1 MCESG
6 RRKTDRQLPWL
17 KLGLDGTELPLSAS
31 GRAHKWRVGGWVG
44 GLCVKIKEVGMDGK
58 GTLKMFTRKKR
69 ELIKTPSISKKSRAG
84 SPGPQSSAQSLS
96 ILQEQ
101 PRKDAG
107 DVTLSSS
114 PSSSSTSSTLTPTSA
129 GLQDP
134 SQSCPSTPST
144 HQSKLAAMHGVG
156 CPSPVA
162 TLKRPTALSR
172 HASAAGFPL
181 QSWVFTKGQGKGA
194 LTPTAPSEGPESTA
208 IEVEDIPALLRD
220 VARFAEAVEKLKDVV
235 LAEGKK
241 ESQRPAAHECLGEV
255 LRVLR
260 QVINTYPLL
269 NTVEILTAAGKLI
282 SKVKGFHYEACNEAD
297 KMDFEKAIE
306 TIAVAFS
313 SNVSELLM
321 GEVDSSTLLSL
332 LPTEKSRSM
341 ENLYAATGQ
350 GADGAFRSDLQDMG
364 RVEEVDVILQRS
376 EGGVDSALLYSKT
389 ISKYMKDLI
398 SYVEKRT
405 SLETEFSKGLQRL
418 YQSCKHSITHPH
430 MPLFS
435 IYSLALEQDQE
446 QSVGLQQANATLH
459 NQTFIQPLLQRK
471 QEHEKRRK
479 EIKEHWIRA
488 KRKLIECEVNL
499 RKAKQAFMARCEEYE
514 KAKTAAC
521 RAEEEGGG
529 STAKS
534 LEKKKRLEEEARY
547 KADEAEATYRTC
559 IADATTQ
566 QLELEHTKVTVL
578 RQLQDIIKQSDQ
590 TLRSATISYYQL
602 MHMQTVALP
611 VHYQTL
617 CESSKLYDPG
627 QQYAAH
633 VRDLQLPEQPS
644 VHYTFESYS
653 PSSSSSQHGHR
664 PRNDSFNMEQTSH
677 TDSPAISVETAAVD
691 NRDTEAQRKR
701 QGHKSWG
708 STVSDDSV
716 GGEGG
721 LESPTASTCDISKIA
736 RTSSTGT
743 MSSNEDEKEDE
754 KDGNVTSFESQNIN
768 GMDPDVVVST
778 KPFRNIG
785 LSKAAQT
792 HRLRKLRT
800 PAKCRECDS
809 YVYFQGAECE
819 ECFLACHKRCLETL
833 AIQCGHKKLQG
844 RLQLFGRDFSQVAS
858 CASDGI
864 PFIITKCISEIER
877 RALKMKGIYR
887 VNGVKTRV
895 EKLCQAF
902 ENGKELVELSQ
913 CSPHDISNV
922 LKLYLRQLP
931 EPIMPFHL
939 YNSLMGLA
947 KESLQG
953 DADTPEK
960 EEAESSNIN
969 PAVGKGPELVDLGP
983 DTDPEVLVLV
993 DKLKELLKDLP
1004 RANIAT
1010 MRYIIRHLRR
1020 IAELE
1025 EDNKMSPS
1033 NLGIVFGPSLMR
1045 PRPTG
1050 ATISLSSLVD
1060 YPHQARIVEA
1070 LIVFYSSI
1078 FQSKTSQSN
1087 KTCISVS
1094 TSAQQSGVADDKVE
1108 SSANGEEDRG
1118 REEQSKPESEKTEE
1132 GCGSS
1137 LGSLGSSE
1145 QLPDSDSELD
1155 ERTAH
1160 SHRLVKQKSEVD
1172 MDDYQL
1178 SYRYSLDL
1186 SSQSATHTDPEQ
1198 DADQDQDNA
1207 ERGEPPALPPSG
1219 PPDDDTGAEQ
1229 DLSASLAELNVN
1241 QSNNNNY
1248 PYSPKLSLSGLPLA
1262 RLCGKKLPLTRN
1274 RDSEPEYV

>member
-1 MCESG
+1 MLKRGGKNSYNPYSTSQRVKKAES
-6 RRKTDRQLPWL
+6 KAKDRLDILPNKHNIWL
-17 KLGLDGTELPLSAS
+17 K
-31 GRAHKWRVGGWVG
+31 
-44 GLCVKIKEVGMDGK
+44 
-58 GTLKMFTRKKR
+58 
-69 ELIKTPSISKKSRAG
+69 
-84 SPGPQSSAQSLS
+84 QLS
-96 ILQEQ
+96 ILPEQ

-107 DVTLSSS
+107 DIALSSS
-114 PSSSSTSSTLTPTSA
+114 PSSSSSLLTPTSA
-129 GLQDP
+129 GHLDP
-134 SQSCPSTPST
+134 SMSCPGTPST
-144 HQSKLAAMHGVG
+144 QHSKMAALQGVG

-172 HASAAGFPL
+172 HASAAGLPL

-194 LTPTAPSEGPESTA
+194 LTPTPPSESPESTV

-241 ESQRPAAHECLGEV
+241 ESQRPVAHECLGEV

-269 NTVEILTAAGKLI
+269 NTVEILTAAGHLI

-297 KMDFEKAIE
+297 KKDFEKAIE

-332 LPTEKSRSM
+332 LPTEKSRVS
-341 ENLYAATGQ
+341 EFLLLYTVY
-350 GADGAFRSDLQDMG
+350 DDNIYMLYG
-364 RVEEVDVILQRS
+364 RGEEVDVILQRS
-376 EGGVDSALLYSKT
+376 EGGVDSALLYAKT

-398 SYVEKRT
+398 SYVEKRI
-405 SLETEFSKGLQRL
+405 SLESEFSKGLQRL

-446 QSVGLQQANATLH
+446 QSVGLQQASTTLH
-459 NQTFIQPLLQRK
+459 SQTFIQPLMQRK

-488 KRKLIECEVNL
+488 KRKLMECEVNL
-499 RKAKQAFMARCEEYE
+499 RKAKQCYMARCEEYD

-534 LEKKKRLEEEARY
+534 LEKKKRVEEEARN

-578 RQLQDIIKQSDQ
+578 RQLQDVIKQSDQ

-627 QQYAAH
+627 RQYAAH
-633 VRDLQLPEQPS
+633 VRDLQLPEQPN
-644 VHYTFESYS
+644 VHYTFEAYS
-653 PSSSSSQHGHR
+653 PSSSSLGHR
-664 PRNDSFNMEQTSH
+664 PRNDSFNTEPTSH
-677 TDSPAISVETAAVD
+677 TDSPVTTVDTAAAENKDAEV
-691 NRDTEAQRKR
+691 QRKR

-716 GGEGG
+716 GVDGG
-721 LESPTASTCDISKIA
+721 LESPTASTSDISKMA

-743 MSSNEDEKEDE
+743 MSSNEDADE
-754 KDGNVTSFESQNIN
+754 KDGNVPSFESPNIN
-768 GMDPDVVVST
+768 GMDPDVAST
-778 KPFRNIG
+778 RQFRNIG

-844 RLQLFGRDFSQVAS
+844 RLQLFGREFSQVAS

-953 DADTPEK
+953 DGDALAG
-960 EEAESSNIN
+960 EAE
-969 PAVGKGPELVDLGP
+969 GPELVDLGP
-983 DTDPEVLVLV
+983 DTDPEILVLV
-993 DKLKELLKDLP
+993 DKLKERLKELP
-1004 RANIAT
+1004 KANLAT
-1010 MRYIIRHLRR
+1010 LRYIVRHLRK

-1078 FQSKTSQSN
+1078 FQSKTSQTH
-1087 KTCISVS
+1087 KTSRTAS
-1094 TSAQQSGVADDKVE
+1094 TST
-1108 SSANGEEDRG
+1108 
-1118 REEQSKPESEKTEE
+1118 EQVT
-1132 GCGSS
+1132 
-1137 LGSLGSSE
+1137 
-1145 QLPDSDSELD
+1145 
-1155 ERTAH
+1155 
-1160 SHRLVKQKSEVD
+1160 
-1172 MDDYQL
+1172 
-1178 SYRYSLDL
+1178 
-1186 SSQSATHTDPEQ
+1186 
-1198 DADQDQDNA
+1198 
-1207 ERGEPPALPPSG
+1207 
-1219 PPDDDTGAEQ
+1219 
-1229 DLSASLAELNVN
+1229 
-1241 QSNNNNY
+1241 
-1248 PYSPKLSLSGLPLA
+1248 
-1262 RLCGKKLPLTRN
+1262 
-1274 RDSEPEYV
+1274 

>member
-1 MCESG
+1 
-6 RRKTDRQLPWL
+6 
-17 KLGLDGTELPLSAS
+17 
-31 GRAHKWRVGGWVG
+31 
-44 GLCVKIKEVGMDGK
+44 MDGK
-58 GTLKMFTRKKR
+58 GTLKMFGKKQR
-69 ELIKTPSISKKSRAG
+69 VLIKTPSISKKSRAG
-84 SPGPQSSAQSLS
+84 SPGPQSAPSLS

-107 DVTLSSS
+107 DTSLSSSSSS
-114 PSSSSTSSTLTPTSA
+114 PSSFSSSSTLTPTSV
-129 GLQDP
+129 GHQDLSP
-134 SQSCPSTPST
+134 SCPGTPST
-144 HQSKLAAMHGVG
+144 QHSKQQGVG

-162 TLKRPTALSR
+162 TLKRPTTLSR
-172 HASAAGFPL
+172 HSSSAGFPL
-181 QSWVFTKGQGKGA
+181 PSWVHTRGHGKGA
-194 LTPTAPSEGPESTA
+194 LIPSPQPESPESTV

-235 LAEGKK
+235 LTEGK
-241 ESQRPAAHECLGEV
+241 ESQRPVAHECLGEV

-282 SKVKGFHYEACNEAD
+282 SKVKGFHYEASNEAD
-297 KMDFEKAIE
+297 KKDFEKAIE

-341 ENLYAATGQ
+341 ENLYTATGQ
-350 GADGAFRSDLQDMG
+350 GTDGGHFRSDLQDMG
-364 RVEEVDVILQRS
+364 RVEEVDVVLQRS
-376 EGGVDSALLYSKT
+376 EGGVDSALLYAKT
-389 ISKYMKDLI
+389 ISKYMKDLMC
-398 SYVEKRT
+398 YVEKRT

-446 QSVGLQQANATLH
+446 QSVGLQQANTTLH
-459 NQTFIQPLLQRK
+459 NQTFIQPLMQRNK
-471 QEHEKRRK
+471 EHEKKRK
-479 EIKEHWIRA
+479 EVKEQWTRA
-488 KRKLIECEVNL
+488 KRKLMECEANL
-499 RKAKQAFMARCEEYE
+499 RKAKQGYMVRCEEYD
-514 KAKTAAC
+514 KAKSATC
-521 RAEEEGGG
+521 KAEEEGGG

-534 LEKKKRLEEEARY
+534 VEKKKRLEEEARN

-633 VRDLQLPEQPS
+633 VRDLQLPEQPN
-644 VHYTFESYS
+644 VHYAFEAYS
-653 PSSSSSQHGHR
+653 PVSALSHHGHR
-664 PRNDSFNMEQTSH
+664 LRNDSFNTDTTQ
-677 TDSPAISVETAAVD
+677 TDSPAVSVDPAAA
-691 NRDTEAQRKR
+691 DTEVQRKR

-708 STVSDDSV
+708 STVSNDSV

-721 LESPTASTCDISKIA
+721 LDSPTASTGDITKMA

-743 MSSNEDEKEDE
+743 MSSDEDVDE
-754 KDGNVTSFESQNIN
+754 KDGNVSSFESPNIN

-778 KPFRNIG
+778 RPFRNIG

-844 RLQLFGRDFSQVAS
+844 RLQLFGREFSQVAS
-858 CASDGI
+858 CASDSI

-939 YNSLMGLA
+939 YNRLMGLA
-947 KESLQG
+947 KESLQSDG
-953 DADTPEK
+953 DTPEG
-960 EEAESSNIN
+960 EEAESGGTNL
-969 PAVGKGPELVDLGP
+969 AVSRGPELVDQGP
-983 DTDPEVLVLV
+983 ATEQEVLVLV
-993 DKLKELLKDLP
+993 DSLRDLIKELPK
-1004 RANIAT
+1004 ANLAT
-1010 MRYIIRHLRR
+1010 LRYIVRHLRR

-1070 LIVFYSSI
+1070 FIVFYSSI

-1087 KTCISVS
+1087 KTSRSASS
-1094 TSAQQSGVADDKVE
+1094 TTQKESAVCEKTGGSAD
-1108 SSANGEEDRG
+1108 AGEEDG
-1118 REEQSKPESEKTEE
+1118 KEENKLEE

-1145 QLPDSDSELD
+1145 QLRDSDSD
-1155 ERTAH
+1155 DSVQRTR
-1160 SHRLVKQKSEVD
+1160 SLIKQESEVS
-1172 MDDYQL
+1172 MDEDQL
-1178 SYRYSLDL
+1178 SYRDSLDL
-1186 SSQSATHTDPEQ
+1186 STQSAINTDPEQ
-1198 DADQDQDNA
+1198 DVDQDDNP
-1207 ERGEPPALPPSG
+1207 EREPPALPESG
-1219 PPDDDTGAEQ
+1219 PPDETATKQ
-1229 DLSASLAELNVN
+1229 DLTVSLAELNVN
-1241 QSNNNNY
+1241 QSNNNNNQ
-1248 PYSPKLSLSGLPLA
+1248 PLPPMPSLSGLPLE
-1262 RLCGKKLPLTRN
+1262 RLCRKKLPLTRN
-1274 RDSEPEYV
+1274 RDSEPEFV

>member
-1 MCESG
+1 SERC
-6 RRKTDRQLPWL
+6 
-17 KLGLDGTELPLSAS
+17 
-31 GRAHKWRVGGWVG
+31 
-44 GLCVKIKEVGMDGK
+44 
-58 GTLKMFTRKKR
+58 
-69 ELIKTPSISKKSRAG
+69 
-84 SPGPQSSAQSLS
+84 
-96 ILQEQ
+96 
-101 PRKDAG
+101 
-107 DVTLSSS
+107 
-114 PSSSSTSSTLTPTSA
+114 
-129 GLQDP
+129 
-134 SQSCPSTPST
+134 
-144 HQSKLAAMHGVG
+144 
-156 CPSPVA
+156 
-162 TLKRPTALSR
+162 SR
-172 HASAAGFPL
+172 HHPL
-181 QSWVFTKGQGKGA
+181 LFT
-194 LTPTAPSEGPESTA
+194 LV
-208 IEVEDIPALLRD
+208 ILLLL
-220 VARFAEAVEKLKDVV
+220 FN
-235 LAEGKK
+235 
-241 ESQRPAAHECLGEV
+241 RPVAHECLGEV
-255 LRVLR
+255 LRILR

-297 KMDFEKAIE
+297 KKDFEKAIE

-332 LPTEKSRSM
+332 LPTEKSRVSLSPVFHICQLKS
-341 ENLYAATGQ
+341 NITYPLFLVSN
-350 GADGAFRSDLQDMG
+350 DSSLCF
-364 RVEEVDVILQRS
+364 EEVDVILQHS

-398 SYVEKRT
+398 SYVERRT
-405 SLETEFSKGLQRL
+405 TLEMEFSKGLQKI

-446 QSVGLQQANATLH
+446 QSVGLQQASNTLH
-459 NQTFIQPLLQRK
+459 NQTFIQPLMQRK

-479 EIKEHWIRA
+479 EIKELWIRA
-488 KRKLIECEVNL
+488 KRKLMECEANL
-499 RKAKQAFMARCEEYE
+499 RKAKQAYVARCEEYD

-534 LEKKKRLEEEARY
+534 VEKKKRLEEEARN
-547 KADEAEATYRTC
+547 KADEAEATYKTC
-559 IADATTQ
+559 VADAATQ
-566 QLELEHTKVTVL
+566 QQELEHTKVTVL
-578 RQLQDIIKQSDQ
+578 RQLQDVIKQSDQ
-590 TLRSATISYYQL
+590 TIRSATISYYQL

-633 VRDLQLPEQPS
+633 VRDLQLPGQPT
-644 VHYTFESYS
+644 VQYTFE
-653 PSSSSSQHGHR
+653 
-664 PRNDSFNMEQTSH
+664 
-677 TDSPAISVETAAVD
+677 
-691 NRDTEAQRKR
+691 
-701 QGHKSWG
+701 GHKSWG
-708 STVSDDSV
+708 STVSDDSIV
-716 GGEGG
+716 GDGG
-721 LESPTASTCDISKIA
+721 LDSPTASDISKIV

-743 MSSNEDEKEDE
+743 MSSNEDADE
-754 KDGNVTSFESQNIN
+754 KDGNVTSFEPSNIN

-778 KPFRNIG
+778 GPFRNIG
-785 LSKAAQT
+785 LSKAAMT

-800 PAKCRECDS
+800 PSKCRECDS

-844 RLQLFGRDFSQVAS
+844 RLQLFGRDFAQVAS
-858 CASDGI
+858 AASDCI

-931 EPIMPFHL
+931 EPIMPFRL
-939 YNSLMGLA
+939 YNKLMGLA
-947 KESLQG
+947 KDSLHNEG
-953 DADTPEK
+953 DTPEG
-960 EEAESSNIN
+960 EDTESS
-969 PAVGKGPELVDLGP
+969 K
-983 DTDPEVLVLV
+983 VLVLV
-993 DKLKELLKDLP
+993 DSLKELLKELP
-1004 RANIAT
+1004 KPNIAT
-1010 MRYIIRHLRR
+1010 LRYIIRHLRR

-1078 FQSKTSQSN
+1078 FQSKTSQTN
-1087 KTCISVS
+1087 KTSR
-1094 TSAQQSGVADDKVE
+1094 SASAPIQQVGLKQMVYI
-1108 SSANGEEDRG
+1108 R
-1118 REEQSKPESEKTEE
+1118 
-1132 GCGSS
+1132 SS

-1155 ERTAH
+1155 ERTSQSH
-1160 SHRLVKQKSEVD
+1160 SLRN
-1172 MDDYQL
+1172 
-1178 SYRYSLDL
+1178 LDL
-1186 SSQSATHTDPEQ
+1186 SSQSAAHIEAEQ
-1198 DADQDQDNA
+1198 DVDQDQDQNP
-1207 ERGEPPALPPSG
+1207 EGEEPPALPDSG
-1219 PPDDDTGAEQ
+1219 PPDDDTREEQ
-1229 DLSASLAELNVN
+1229 GLSASLAELNVN

-1248 PYSPKLSLSGLPLA
+1248 HPGSPTLNLSGLPLA
-1262 RLCGKKLPLTRN
+1262 RLCGKKLPLTRK
-1274 RDSEPEYV
+1274 RDSEPEFV

>member
-1 MCESG
+1 TMLSY
-6 RRKTDRQLPWL
+6 D
-17 KLGLDGTELPLSAS
+17 DVPL
-31 GRAHKWRVGGWVG
+31 
-44 GLCVKIKEVGMDGK
+44 L
-58 GTLKMFTRKKR
+58 
-69 ELIKTPSISKKSRAG
+69 
-84 SPGPQSSAQSLS
+84 
-96 ILQEQ
+96 
-101 PRKDAG
+101 
-107 DVTLSSS
+107 
-114 PSSSSTSSTLTPTSA
+114 
-129 GLQDP
+129 
-134 SQSCPSTPST
+134 
-144 HQSKLAAMHGVG
+144 
-156 CPSPVA
+156 
-162 TLKRPTALSR
+162 
-172 HASAAGFPL
+172 
-181 QSWVFTKGQGKGA
+181 TKG
-194 LTPTAPSEGPESTA
+194 PFST
-208 IEVEDIPALLRD
+208 
-220 VARFAEAVEKLKDVV
+220 
-235 LAEGKK
+235 
-241 ESQRPAAHECLGEV
+241 ESQRPVAHECLGEV

-269 NTVEILTAAGKLI
+269 NTVEILTAAGHLI

-297 KMDFEKAIE
+297 KKDFEKAIE

-332 LPTEKSRSM
+332 LPTEKSRVS
-341 ENLYAATGQ
+341 EFLLLYTVYDDNIYMLYG
-350 GADGAFRSDLQDMG
+350 
-364 RVEEVDVILQRS
+364 EEVDVILQRS
-376 EGGVDSALLYSKT
+376 EGGVDSALLYAKT

-398 SYVEKRT
+398 SYVEKRI
-405 SLETEFSKGLQRL
+405 SLESEFSKGLQRL

-446 QSVGLQQANATLH
+446 QSVGLQQASTTLH
-459 NQTFIQPLLQRK
+459 SQTFIQPLMQRK

-488 KRKLIECEVNL
+488 KRKLMECEVNL
-499 RKAKQAFMARCEEYE
+499 RKAKQCYMARCEEYD

-534 LEKKKRLEEEARY
+534 LEKKKRVEEEARN

-578 RQLQDIIKQSDQ
+578 RQLQDVIKQSDQ

-627 QQYAAH
+627 RQYAAH
-633 VRDLQLPEQPS
+633 VRDLQLPEQPN
-644 VHYTFESYS
+644 VHYTFEAYS
-653 PSSSSSQHGHR
+653 PSSSSS
-664 PRNDSFNMEQTSH
+664 
-677 TDSPAISVETAAVD
+677 
-691 NRDTEAQRKR
+691 
-701 QGHKSWG
+701 GHKSWG

-716 GGEGG
+716 GVDGG
-721 LESPTASTCDISKIA
+721 DISKMA

-743 MSSNEDEKEDE
+743 MSSNEDADE
-754 KDGNVTSFESQNIN
+754 KDGNVPSFESPNIN
-768 GMDPDVVVST
+768 GMDPDVAST
-778 KPFRNIG
+778 RQFRNIG

-844 RLQLFGRDFSQVAS
+844 RLQLFGREFSQVAS

-953 DADTPEK
+953 DGDALAG
-960 EEAESSNIN
+960 EAESNKI
-969 PAVGKGPELVDLGP
+969 
-983 DTDPEVLVLV
+983 LVLV
-993 DKLKELLKDLP
+993 DKLKERLKELP
-1004 RANIAT
+1004 KANLAT
-1010 MRYIIRHLRR
+1010 LRYIVRHLRK

-1078 FQSKTSQSN
+1078 FQHEAN
-1087 KTCISVS
+1087 NGS
-1094 TSAQQSGVADDKVE
+1094 TKMSAHPFPYPELQATVVIQLN
-1108 SSANGEEDRG
+1108 SAF
-1118 REEQSKPESEKTEE
+1118 
-1132 GCGSS
+1132 
-1137 LGSLGSSE
+1137 
-1145 QLPDSDSELD
+1145 
-1155 ERTAH
+1155 
-1160 SHRLVKQKSEVD
+1160 
-1172 MDDYQL
+1172 
-1178 SYRYSLDL
+1178 
-1186 SSQSATHTDPEQ
+1186 
-1198 DADQDQDNA
+1198 
-1207 ERGEPPALPPSG
+1207 PS
-1219 PPDDDTGAEQ
+1219 
-1229 DLSASLAELNVN
+1229 
-1241 QSNNNNY
+1241 
-1248 PYSPKLSLSGLPLA
+1248 
-1262 RLCGKKLPLTRN
+1262 
-1274 RDSEPEYV
+1274 

>member
-1 MCESG
+1 MKRSG
-6 RRKTDRQLPWL
+6 KGSYNPYSTSQRVKKGELKAGDRLDILPNKHNVWL
-17 KLGLDGTELPLSAS
+17 K
-31 GRAHKWRVGGWVG
+31 
-44 GLCVKIKEVGMDGK
+44 
-58 GTLKMFTRKKR
+58 
-69 ELIKTPSISKKSRAG
+69 
-84 SPGPQSSAQSLS
+84 QLS
-96 ILQEQ
+96 ILQEL

-107 DVTLSSS
+107 DITLSTS
-114 PSSSSTSSTLTPTSA
+114 PLSTSCSSTLTPVSA
-129 GLQDP
+129 GLQEP
-134 SQSCPSTPST
+134 SMSCPGTPSSQ
-144 HQSKLAAMHGVG
+144 HSKLAAMQGMG
-156 CPSPVA
+156 CPSPGS

-194 LTPTAPSEGPESTA
+194 STPSPPSEGPESTA
-208 IEVEDIPALLRD
+208 IEVADIPALLRD

-235 LAEGKK
+235 LAECK
-241 ESQRPAAHECLGEV
+241 ESQRPVAHECLGEV

-297 KMDFEKAIE
+297 KKEFEKAIE

-332 LPTEKSRSM
+332 LPTEKSRVGES
-341 ENLYAATGQ
+341 L
-350 GADGAFRSDLQDMG
+350 SHS

-376 EGGVDSALLYSKT
+376 EGGVDSALLYAKT

-398 SYVEKRT
+398 NYVEKRI

-446 QSVGLQQANATLH
+446 QSVGLQQANTTLH
-459 NQTFIQPLLQRK
+459 NQTFIQPLIQRK

-488 KRKLIECEVNL
+488 KRKLMECEVNL
-499 RKAKQAFMARCEEYE
+499 RKAKQAYMARCEEYD

-534 LEKKKRLEEEARY
+534 LEKKKRLEEEARN

-559 IADATTQ
+559 IADATAQ
-566 QLELEHTKVTVL
+566 HLDLEHSKVTVL
-578 RQLQDIIKQSDQ
+578 RQLQDVIKQSDQ

-633 VRDLQLPEQPS
+633 VRDLLLPEQPN
-644 VHYTFESYS
+644 VHYTFEAYS
-653 PSSSSSQHGHR
+653 PSSSLSQ
-664 PRNDSFNMEQTSH
+664 DCTSFRHYSH
-677 TDSPAISVETAAVD
+677 TDFLLLLPVPSPG
-691 NRDTEAQRKR
+691 

-716 GGEGG
+716 AGDGG
-721 LESPTASTCDISKIA
+721 LESPTASTSDINKIA

-743 MSSNEDEKEDE
+743 MSSNEDGDE
-754 KDGNVTSFESQNIN
+754 KDGNVTSFDSPNIN

-778 KPFRNIG
+778 RPFRNIG
-785 LSKAAQT
+785 LSKAAHT
-792 HRLRKLRT
+792 HRLRKLRA

-844 RLQLFGRDFSQVAS
+844 RLQLFGREFSQVAS

-877 RALKMKGIYR
+877 RAFKLKGIYR

-931 EPIMPFHL
+931 EPIMLFRL

-947 KESLQG
+947 KESLQSEG
-953 DADTPEK
+953 
-960 EEAESSNIN
+960 EEPESSRFN
-969 PAVGKGPELVDLGP
+969 PAGGRGPELVDLGP
-983 DTDPEVLVLV
+983 DTDPDVLLLV
-993 DKLKELLKDLP
+993 DKLKGLLKELP
-1004 RANIAT
+1004 KANIAT
-1010 MRYIIRHLRR
+1010 LRYIIRHLRR

-1025 EDNKMSPS
+1025 EENRMSPS

-1078 FQSKTSQSN
+1078 FQSKTSQSH
-1087 KTCISVS
+1087 KTCRS
-1094 TSAQQSGVADDKVE
+1094 TSSTQ
-1108 SSANGEEDRG
+1108 
-1118 REEQSKPESEKTEE
+1118 
-1132 GCGSS
+1132 
-1137 LGSLGSSE
+1137 
-1145 QLPDSDSELD
+1145 
-1155 ERTAH
+1155 
-1160 SHRLVKQKSEVD
+1160 EVGLSYMS
-1172 MDDYQL
+1172 MDDDQL
-1178 SYRYSLDL
+1178 SYRDSLDL
-1186 SSQSATHTDPEQ
+1186 SSQSPAHTDPEQ
-1198 DADQDQDNA
+1198 EVDPDQDNP
-1207 ERGEPPALPPSG
+1207 EGRVPPALPDSG
-1219 PPDDDTGAEQ
+1219 PPDDNTEAEQ
-1229 DLSASLAELNVN
+1229 NLCASVAELNVN
-1241 QSNNNNY
+1241 QSNNNY
-1248 PYSPKLSLSGLPLA
+1248 PYSSILSLAGLPLPH
-1262 RLCGKKLPLTRN
+1262 LCGKKLPLTRN
-1274 RDSEPEYV
+1274 RDSEPEFV

>member
-1 MCESG
+1 
-6 RRKTDRQLPWL
+6 
-17 KLGLDGTELPLSAS
+17 
-31 GRAHKWRVGGWVG
+31 
-44 GLCVKIKEVGMDGK
+44 
-58 GTLKMFTRKKR
+58 
-69 ELIKTPSISKKSRAG
+69 
-84 SPGPQSSAQSLS
+84 
-96 ILQEQ
+96 
-101 PRKDAG
+101 
-107 DVTLSSS
+107 
-114 PSSSSTSSTLTPTSA
+114 
-129 GLQDP
+129 
-134 SQSCPSTPST
+134 
-144 HQSKLAAMHGVG
+144 
-156 CPSPVA
+156 
-162 TLKRPTALSR
+162 
-172 HASAAGFPL
+172 
-181 QSWVFTKGQGKGA
+181 
-194 LTPTAPSEGPESTA
+194 
-208 IEVEDIPALLRD
+208 
-220 VARFAEAVEKLKDVV
+220 
-235 LAEGKK
+235 K
-241 ESQRPAAHECLGEV
+241 ESQRPVAHECLGESCG
-255 LRVLR
+255 VLR

-269 NTVEILTAAGKLI
+269 NTVEISLLQ
-282 SKVKGFHYEACNEAD
+282 E
-297 KMDFEKAIE
+297 
-306 TIAVAFS
+306 S
-313 SNVSELLM
+313 SYPSVSELLM

-341 ENLYAATGQ
+341 ENLYTVAGQ
-350 GADGAFRSDLQDMG
+350 GGDGGHLRSDLQDMG
-364 RVEEVDVILQRS
+364 RVEEVDLVLQRS
-376 EGGVDSALLYSKT
+376 EGGVDSALLYAKT

-398 SYVEKRT
+398 SYVEKRI

-446 QSVGLQQANATLH
+446 QSVGLQQASTTLH
-459 NQTFIQPLLQRK
+459 NQTFIQPLMQRK

-479 EIKEHWIRA
+479 EIKDHWIRA
-488 KRKLIECEVNL
+488 KRKLMECEGNL
-499 RKAKQAFMARCEEYE
+499 RKAKQVYMVRCEEYE
-514 KAKTAAC
+514 KAKTVAC

-534 LEKKKRLEEEARY
+534 LEKKKRLEEEARN

-559 IADATTQ
+559 IADATAQ

-578 RQLQDIIKQSDQ
+578 RQLQDVIKQSDQ
-590 TLRSATISYYQL
+590 TLRSVRKIPESQTNITLMSTAELLCNFVTCPHVLQATISYYQL

-633 VRDLQLPEQPS
+633 VRDLQLPEQPG
-644 VHYTFESYS
+644 VHYTFEAYS
-653 PSSSSSQHGHR
+653 PSTSSSQQGHR
-664 PRNDSFNMEQTSH
+664 PRNDSFNTEPTSH
-677 TDSPAISVETAAVD
+677 TDNPATSVEPAAAD
-691 NRDTEAQRKR
+691 NRDSEVQRRR

-716 GGEGG
+716 AGDGG
-721 LESPTASTCDISKIA
+721 LESPTASTSDISKMA
-736 RTSSTGT
+736 RTASTGT
-743 MSSNEDEKEDE
+743 MSSNEDADE
-754 KDGNVTSFESQNIN
+754 KDGNVASFETPNIN

-778 KPFRNIG
+778 RPFRNIG

-844 RLQLFGRDFSQVAS
+844 RLQLFGREFTQVAS

-864 PFIITKCISEIER
+864 PFIITKCIAEIER

-931 EPIMPFHL
+931 EPIMLFRL

-947 KESLQG
+947 KESLQSEG
-953 DADTPEK
+953 DASEGG
-960 EEAESSNIN
+960 EAESNSVN
-969 PAVGKGPELVDLGP
+969 PAVGRGPELVDLGP
-983 DTDPEVLVLV
+983 ETDPEVLVLV
-993 DKLKELLKDLP
+993 EKLKELLKELP
-1004 RANIAT
+1004 KANIAT
-1010 MRYIIRHLRR
+1010 LRYIIRHLRR

-1078 FQSKTSQSN
+1078 FQSKSSQFH
-1087 KTCISVS
+1087 KTARTAS
-1094 TSAQQSGVADDKVE
+1094 TSTQQSTTADEKMG
-1108 SSANGEEDRG
+1108 SSADGEEKGG
-1118 REEQSKPESEKTEE
+1118 REDQSKPDSDKMEE
-1132 GCGSS
+1132 GCGGKFF
-1137 LGSLGSSE
+1137 GSLGSSE

-1155 ERTAH
+1155 ESSQRTVQHH
-1160 SHRLVKQKSEVD
+1160 SLVKQESEVSA
-1172 MDDYQL
+1172 DDDQL
-1178 SYRYSLDL
+1178 SYRDSLDL

-1198 DADQDQDNA
+1198 DADQDQDDP
-1207 ERGEPPALPPSG
+1207 EGGEPPALPDSA
-1219 PPDDDTGAEQ
+1219 PPDEDTVAEQ
-1229 DLSASLAELNVN
+1229 NLSASLAELNVN
-1241 QSNNNNY
+1241 QSNNNNLH
-1248 PYSPKLSLSGLPLA
+1248 SPIVSLSGLPLA

-1274 RDSEPEYV
+1274 RDSEPEFV

>member
-1 MCESG
+1 MCDN
-6 RRKTDRQLPWL
+6 RRKTDRQKPLRRI
-17 KLGLDGTELPLSAS
+17 GLDGTEVPLSLGGTAP
-31 GRAHKWRVGGWVG
+31 KWRVGGWVG
-44 GLCVKIKEVGMDGK
+44 GLYLKLKEVRMDGK

-69 ELIKTPSISKKSRAG
+69 ELIKTPSISKRSRAG
-84 SPGPQSSAQSLS
+84 SPGPHSSVPSLS

-114 PSSSSTSSTLTPTSA
+114 PSSAMLNPVSA
-129 GLQDP
+129 GSHDP
-134 SQSCPSTPST
+134 SMSCPGTPST
-144 HQSKLAAMHGVG
+144 QHSKLATMQGVG

-181 QSWVFTKGQGKGA
+181 QSWVFTRGQGKGA
-194 LTPTAPSEGPESTA
+194 LTPPPPSEGPESTA

-235 LAEGKK
+235 LAEGK
-241 ESQRPAAHECLGEV
+241 ESQRPVAHECLGEV

-282 SKVKGFHYEACNEAD
+282 SKVKGFHYEVCNEAD
-297 KMDFEKAIE
+297 KKDFEKAIE

-341 ENLYAATGQ
+341 ENLYSAS
-350 GADGAFRSDLQDMG
+350 ADGSQFRSEQQDTG
-364 RVEEVDVILQRS
+364 GVEEVDVILQRS
-376 EGGVDSALLYSKT
+376 EGGVDSALHYAKT

-405 SLETEFSKGLQRL
+405 SLEMEFSKGLQRL
-418 YQSCKHSITHPH
+418 YQSCKHNITHPH

-446 QSVGLQQANATLH
+446 QSVGLQQANTTLH
-459 NQTFIQPLLQRK
+459 NQTFIQPLMQRK

-479 EIKEHWIRA
+479 DIKEQWSRA
-488 KRKLIECEVNL
+488 KRKLMECEVNL
-499 RKAKQAFMARCEEYE
+499 RKAKQTYMARCEEYD
-514 KAKTAAC
+514 KAKTAAS

-534 LEKKKRLEEEARY
+534 VERKKRLEEEARN
-547 KADEAEATYRTC
+547 KADEAEATYKTC
-559 IADATTQ
+559 IADASVQ
-566 QLELEHTKVTVL
+566 MMDLEHTKVTVL
-578 RQLQDIIKQSDQ
+578 RQLQDVIKQSDQ

-633 VRDLQLPEQPS
+633 VRDLQLPDEPIVS
-644 VHYTFESYS
+644 YTFEAYTI
-653 PSSSSSQHGHR
+653 PHHGHR
-664 PRNDSFNMEQTSH
+664 PRNDSFNTEQPSQ
-677 TDSPAISVETAAVD
+677 TDGPVINVETPSGD
-691 NRDTEAQRKR
+691 TRDMDGQRKR

-716 GGEGG
+716 GGDGG
-721 LESPTASTCDISKIA
+721 LESPTTSTTDISKMA

-743 MSSNEDEKEDE
+743 MSSNEDADE
-754 KDGNVTSFESQNIN
+754 KDGNVSSFESQNIN

-778 KPFRNIG
+778 RPFRNVG

-844 RLQLFGRDFSQVAS
+844 RLQLFGREFSQVAS

-931 EPIMPFHL
+931 EPIMPFRL

-947 KESLQG
+947 KESLQSEG
-953 DADTPEK
+953 DPAEG
-960 EEAESSNIN
+960 EESS
-969 PAVGKGPELVDLGP
+969 GSHQGTGRGSELVDLGP
-983 DTDPEVLVLV
+983 DTEPEVLVLV
-993 DKLKELLKDLP
+993 DKLRELLKELP
-1004 RANIAT
+1004 KANIAT
-1010 MRYIIRHLRR
+1010 LRYLVRHLRR

-1078 FQSKTSQSN
+1078 FQSKTSQKPCRSAA
-1087 KTCISVS
+1087 SS
-1094 TSAQQSGVADDKVE
+1094 TQQSSGADDKTQ
-1108 SSANGEEDRG
+1108 SCADGEEDEG
-1118 REEQSKPESEKTEE
+1118 QEGQSKPELDKVDE
-1132 GCGSS
+1132 GCCTSSGSM
-1137 LGSLGSSE
+1137 GSSE
-1145 QLPDSDSELD
+1145 QLPDSDSEVD
-1155 ERTAH
+1155 ESGQRMA
-1160 SHRLVKQKSEVD
+1160 SSQSRMRKQESQLSVD
-1172 MDDYQL
+1172 DDEQL
-1178 SYRYSLDL
+1178 SYRDSLDL
-1186 SSQSATHTDPEQ
+1186 SSHSATHTDT
-1198 DADQDQDNA
+1198 DQDQDNP
-1207 ERGEPPALPPSG
+1207 EGGEPPALPDNG
-1219 PPDDDTGAEQ
+1219 PPDDDSRTERI
-1229 DLSASLAELNVN
+1229 LSTSLAKLNVN
-1241 QSNNNNY
+1241 QSNNNY
-1248 PYSPKLSLSGLPLA
+1248 PCSPVPSLPGLP
-1262 RLCGKKLPLTRN
+1262 RTHLCGKKLPLTRN
-1274 RDSEPEYV
+1274 RDSEPEFV

>member
-1 MCESG
+1 
-6 RRKTDRQLPWL
+6 
-17 KLGLDGTELPLSAS
+17 
-31 GRAHKWRVGGWVG
+31 
-44 GLCVKIKEVGMDGK
+44 
-58 GTLKMFTRKKR
+58 MFRKKPR
-69 ELIKTPSISKKSRAG
+69 ELIKTPSISKKSRTG
-84 SPGPQSSAQSLS
+84 SPGPQSGLS
-96 ILQEQ
+96 ILSEQ

-107 DVTLSSS
+107 DAALFSS
-114 PSSSSTSSTLTPTSA
+114 PS
-129 GLQDP
+129 GLQDL
-134 SQSCPSTPST
+134 SLSCPGTPSPQ
-144 HQSKLAAMHGVG
+144 HAKLAAMQGVG
-156 CPSPVA
+156 CPSPVQ

-181 QSWVFTKGQGKGA
+181 PSWVHTKGQGKGA
-194 LTPTAPSEGPESTA
+194 LSPSPQSEVPESTV

-220 VARFAEAVEKLKDVV
+220 VARFAEAVDKLKDVV
-235 LAEGKK
+235 LAEGK
-241 ESQRPAAHECLGEV
+241 ESQRPVAHECLGEV
-255 LRVLR
+255 LRNLR

-282 SKVKGFHYEACNEAD
+282 SKVKGFHYEASNETD
-297 KMDFEKAIE
+297 KKDFEKAIE

-341 ENLYAATGQ
+341 ENLYAAAGQ
-350 GADGAFRSDLQDMG
+350 GVEGGHFRSDLHDN
-364 RVEEVDVILQRS
+364 VEEVDVILQRS
-376 EGGVDSALLYSKT
+376 EGGVDSALVYAKS

-398 SYVEKRT
+398 TYVEKRT
-405 SLETEFSKGLQRL
+405 TLEAEFSKGLQRL

-430 MPLFS
+430 MPLYS

-446 QSVGLQQANATLH
+446 QSIGLQQANTTLH
-459 NQTFIQPLLQRK
+459 SQTFIQPLLQRK
-471 QEHEKRRK
+471 QEHEKKRK
-479 EIKEHWIRA
+479 DIKELWIRA
-488 KRKLIECEVNL
+488 KRKLLECEANL
-499 RKAKQAFMARCEEYE
+499 RKAKQAYMVRCEEYE

-534 LEKKKRLEEEARY
+534 VEKKKRVEEEARN
-547 KADEAEATYRTC
+547 KAVEAEATYRTC

-578 RQLQDIIKQSDQ
+578 RQLQDVIKQSDQ

-633 VRDLQLPEQPS
+633 VRDLQLPEQPG
-644 VHYTFESYS
+644 VHYSFETYS
-653 PSSSSSQHGHR
+653 PTSSSSRWGILS
-664 PRNDSFNMEQTSH
+664 EQTPH
-677 TDSPAISVETAAVD
+677 TKKTLRGGVSKSFSFQEL
-691 NRDTEAQRKR
+691 
-701 QGHKSWG
+701 GHKSWG
-708 STVSDDSV
+708 STVSNDSMV
-716 GGEGG
+716 DTG
-721 LESPTASTCDISKIA
+721 LDSPTASTSDISKMA

-743 MSSNEDEKEDE
+743 MSSDEETDE
-754 KDGNVTSFESQNIN
+754 KDGNVSSFETPNIN

-778 KPFRNIG
+778 RPFRNIG

-792 HRLRKLRT
+792 HKLRKLRT

-819 ECFLACHKRCLETL
+819 ECFLSCHKRCLETL

-844 RLQLFGRDFSQVAS
+844 RLQLFGRDFTQVAS

-931 EPIMPFHL
+931 EPIMPFRL
-939 YNSLMGLA
+939 YNTLMGLA
-947 KESLQG
+947 KESLHSEG
-953 DADTPEK
+953 DAPEG
-960 EEAESSNIN
+960 EEAESSSAN
-969 PAVGKGPELVDLGP
+969 PVAVRGPELVDLGP
-983 DTDPEVLVLV
+983 DSDREVLVLV
-993 DKLKELLKDLP
+993 DSLKELVKELP
-1004 RANIAT
+1004 KPNSAT
-1010 MRYIIRHLRR
+1010 LRYIVRHLRR

-1078 FQSKTSQSN
+1078 FQSKTSQTN
-1087 KTCISVS
+1087 KIARS
-1094 TSAQQSGVADDKVE
+1094 TSTSTQQVVWMLI
-1108 SSANGEEDRG
+1108 
-1118 REEQSKPESEKTEE
+1118 SKP
-1132 GCGSS
+1132 GSS
-1137 LGSLGSSE
+1137 LGSLGSSDP
-1145 QLPDSDSELD
+1145 LPDSDSELD
-1155 ERTAH
+1155 EGSH
-1160 SHRLVKQKSEVD
+1160 SSSRLMKQESVVSTED
-1172 MDDYQL
+1172 EQL
-1178 SYRYSLDL
+1178 SYRDSLDL
-1186 SSQSATHTDPEQ
+1186 SGHSATHTDPEQ
-1198 DADQDQDNA
+1198 DQDIPDG
-1207 ERGEPPALPPSG
+1207 EGEPPAVPESAPPEE
-1219 PPDDDTGAEQ
+1219 DAAEQ
-1229 DLSASLAELNVN
+1229 EVTTSLAEFTVN
-1241 QSNNNNY
+1241 QSNNNNN
-1248 PYSPKLSLSGLPLA
+1248 PLSSPIASLSGVPLA
-1262 RLCGKKLPLTRN
+1262 CLCRKNLPLTRR
-1274 RDSEPEYV
+1274 RDTEPEFV

>member
-1 MCESG
+1 
-6 RRKTDRQLPWL
+6 
-17 KLGLDGTELPLSAS
+17 
-31 GRAHKWRVGGWVG
+31 
-44 GLCVKIKEVGMDGK
+44 
-58 GTLKMFTRKKR
+58 MFTRKKR

-84 SPGPQSSAQSLS
+84 SPGPQ
-96 ILQEQ
+96 
-101 PRKDAG
+101 
-107 DVTLSSS
+107 T
-114 PSSSSTSSTLTPTSA
+114 
-129 GLQDP
+129 GLLDP
-134 SQSCPSTPST
+134 SMSCPGNPST
-144 HQSKLAAMHGVG
+144 QHNKLGGIQGLG

-172 HASAAGFPL
+172 HASAAGLF
-181 QSWVFTKGQGKGA
+181 QGRGA
-194 LTPTAPSEGPESTA
+194 LTPSPLSEGPESTA

-241 ESQRPAAHECLGEV
+241 ESQRPVAHECLGEV

-297 KMDFEKAIE
+297 KKDFEKAIE

-332 LPTEKSRSM
+332 LPTEKSRVS
-341 ENLYAATGQ
+341 Q
-350 GADGAFRSDLQDMG
+350 CSSQG
-364 RVEEVDVILQRS
+364 RVEEVDVILQHS
-376 EGGVDSALLYSKT
+376 EGGVDSALLYAKT

-398 SYVEKRT
+398 TYVEKRI

-446 QSVGLQQANATLH
+446 QSVGLQQASTTLH
-459 NQTFIQPLLQRK
+459 SQTFIQPLMQRK

-479 EIKEHWIRA
+479 EIKEQWIRA
-488 KRKLIECEVNL
+488 KRKLMECEVNL
-499 RKAKQAFMARCEEYE
+499 RKAKQAYVVRCEEHD
-514 KAKTAAC
+514 KAKTATC

-534 LEKKKRLEEEARY
+534 VEKKKRLEEEARN

-578 RQLQDIIKQSDQ
+578 RQLQDVIKQSDQ

-633 VRDLQLPEQPS
+633 VRDLQLPEQPN
-644 VHYTFESYS
+644 VYYTFEAYS
-653 PSSSSSQHGHR
+653 PSTHGIAEKMHLKCTFIVA
-664 PRNDSFNMEQTSH
+664 D
-677 TDSPAISVETAAVD
+677 V
-691 NRDTEAQRKR
+691 
-701 QGHKSWG
+701 
-708 STVSDDSV
+708 
-716 GGEGG
+716 
-721 LESPTASTCDISKIA
+721 SKIV

-743 MSSNEDEKEDE
+743 MSSNEDADE
-754 KDGNVTSFESQNIN
+754 KDGNVASFETPNIN

-778 KPFRNIG
+778 RPFRNIG

-844 RLQLFGRDFSQVAS
+844 RLQLFGREFAQVAS

-931 EPIMPFHL
+931 EPIMPFRL

-947 KESLQG
+947 KESLQSEG
-953 DADTPEK
+953 DAPEGV
-960 EEAESSNIN
+960 EAESSSIN
-969 PAVGKGPELVDLGP
+969 PAVGRGPELVDLGP

-993 DKLKELLKDLP
+993 DKLKELLKELP
-1004 RANIAT
+1004 KAN
-1010 MRYIIRHLRR
+1010 
-1020 IAELE
+1020 
-1025 EDNKMSPS
+1025 
-1033 NLGIVFGPSLMR
+1033 
-1045 PRPTG
+1045 
-1050 ATISLSSLVD
+1050 LSTPASW
-1060 YPHQARIVEA
+1060 
-1070 LIVFYSSI
+1070 
-1078 FQSKTSQSN
+1078 SQ
-1087 KTCISVS
+1087 K
-1094 TSAQQSGVADDKVE
+1094 
-1108 SSANGEEDRG
+1108 
-1118 REEQSKPESEKTEE
+1118 
-1132 GCGSS
+1132 
-1137 LGSLGSSE
+1137 
-1145 QLPDSDSELD
+1145 
-1155 ERTAH
+1155 
-1160 SHRLVKQKSEVD
+1160 
-1172 MDDYQL
+1172 
-1178 SYRYSLDL
+1178 
-1186 SSQSATHTDPEQ
+1186 
-1198 DADQDQDNA
+1198 
-1207 ERGEPPALPPSG
+1207 PPSPIKPAALLS
-1219 PPDDDTGAEQ
+1219 PPP
-1229 DLSASLAELNVN
+1229 S
-1241 QSNNNNY
+1241 
-1248 PYSPKLSLSGLPLA
+1248 
-1262 RLCGKKLPLTRN
+1262 R
-1274 RDSEPEYV
+1274 

>member
-1 MCESG
+1 
-6 RRKTDRQLPWL
+6 
-17 KLGLDGTELPLSAS
+17 
-31 GRAHKWRVGGWVG
+31 
-44 GLCVKIKEVGMDGK
+44 
-58 GTLKMFTRKKR
+58 MFTRKKR

-84 SPGPQSSAQSLS
+84 SPGPQSSASSVSSASLLFQSH
-96 ILQEQ
+96 
-101 PRKDAG
+101 
-107 DVTLSSS
+107 SS
-114 PSSSSTSSTLTPTSA
+114 LCHMEA
-129 GLQDP
+129 
-134 SQSCPSTPST
+134 
-144 HQSKLAAMHGVG
+144 K
-156 CPSPVA
+156 
-162 TLKRPTALSR
+162 
-172 HASAAGFPL
+172 FPL
-181 QSWVFTKGQGKGA
+181 GQGRGA
-194 LTPTAPSEGPESTA
+194 LTPTTPSDGPESTA

-235 LAEGKK
+235 LAEGK
-241 ESQRPAAHECLGEV
+241 ESQRPVAHECLGEV

-297 KMDFEKAIE
+297 KKDFEKAIE

-313 SNVSELLM
+313 GNVSELLM

-332 LPTEKSRSM
+332 LPTEKSRVS
-341 ENLYAATGQ
+341 LSQ
-350 GADGAFRSDLQDMG
+350 I
-364 RVEEVDVILQRS
+364 EEVDVILQRS
-376 EGGVDSALLYSKT
+376 EGGVDSALLYAKT
-389 ISKYMKDLI
+389 ISKYMKDLM
-398 SYVEKRT
+398 SYVEKRI
-405 SLETEFSKGLQRL
+405 SLESEFSKGLQRL

-446 QSVGLQQANATLH
+446 QSVGLQQANTTLH
-459 NQTFIQPLLQRK
+459 NQTFIQPLMQRK
-471 QEHEKRRK
+471 QEHEKKRK
-479 EIKEHWIRA
+479 EIKEQWIRA
-488 KRKLIECEVNL
+488 KRKLMECEANL
-499 RKAKQAFMARCEEYE
+499 RKAKQAYMVRCEEYD

-534 LEKKKRLEEEARY
+534 VEKKKRVEEEARN

-578 RQLQDIIKQSDQ
+578 RQLQDVIKQSDQ

-633 VRDLQLPEQPS
+633 VRDLQLPEQPN
-644 VHYTFESYS
+644 VHYTFEDY
-653 PSSSSSQHGHR
+653 SSS
-664 PRNDSFNMEQTSH
+664 
-677 TDSPAISVETAAVD
+677 
-691 NRDTEAQRKR
+691 R

-716 GGEGG
+716 GGDGG
-721 LESPTASTCDISKIA
+721 DISKIP

-743 MSSNEDEKEDE
+743 MSSNEDADE
-754 KDGNVTSFESQNIN
+754 KDGNVSSFEAPNIN

-778 KPFRNIG
+778 RPFRNIG

-833 AIQCGHKKLQG
+833 TIQCGHKKLQG
-844 RLQLFGRDFSQVAS
+844 RLQLFGREFSQVAS

-931 EPIMPFHL
+931 EPIMPFRL
-939 YNSLMGLA
+939 YNTLMGFA
-947 KESLQG
+947 KESLQS
-953 DADTPEK
+953 DAESP
-960 EEAESSNIN
+960 EAE
-969 PAVGKGPELVDLGP
+969 
-983 DTDPEVLVLV
+983 EVLVLV
-993 DKLKELLKDLP
+993 DNLKELLKDLP
-1004 RANIAT
+1004 KANIAT
-1010 MRYIIRHLRR
+1010 LRYIIRHLRR

-1078 FQSKTSQSN
+1078 FQSKSSQSS
-1087 KTCISVS
+1087 KTRSVS
-1094 TSAQQSGVADDKVE
+1094 NPPQIYLDSAPVPRFACVICILKPNRTLSKHVFCFDDNLLTSASLLVQESVADEKMGSPAD
-1108 SSANGEEDRG
+1108 GEEDG
-1118 REEQSKPESEKTEE
+1118 SKEQNKPDSEKTEE
-1132 GCGSS
+1132 GCG
-1137 LGSLGSSE
+1137 E
-1145 QLPDSDSELD
+1145 F
-1155 ERTAH
+1155 
-1160 SHRLVKQKSEVD
+1160 
-1172 MDDYQL
+1172 
-1178 SYRYSLDL
+1178 
-1186 SSQSATHTDPEQ
+1186 
-1198 DADQDQDNA
+1198 
-1207 ERGEPPALPPSG
+1207 
-1219 PPDDDTGAEQ
+1219 
-1229 DLSASLAELNVN
+1229 
-1241 QSNNNNY
+1241 
-1248 PYSPKLSLSGLPLA
+1248 
-1262 RLCGKKLPLTRN
+1262 
-1274 RDSEPEYV
+1274 

>member
-1 MCESG
+1 MLKRDGKSSYNPYSKSQRVKNAKLKG
-6 RRKTDRQLPWL
+6 KDTLDILPNKQNVWL
-17 KLGLDGTELPLSAS
+17 K
-31 GRAHKWRVGGWVG
+31 
-44 GLCVKIKEVGMDGK
+44 
-58 GTLKMFTRKKR
+58 
-69 ELIKTPSISKKSRAG
+69 
-84 SPGPQSSAQSLS
+84 QLS

-107 DVTLSSS
+107 DITVSCS
-114 PSSSSTSSTLTPTSA
+114 PSSSSSSSVFTPTSTS
-129 GLQDP
+129 LQDP
-134 SQSCPSTPST
+134 SMSSPGTPST
-144 HQSKLAAMHGVG
+144 QHSKLTVMQGVG

-194 LTPTAPSEGPESTA
+194 LTPTPPSETPEGTA

-241 ESQRPAAHECLGEV
+241 ENRRPLAHECLGEV

-269 NTVEILTAAGKLI
+269 NTVEILTAAGNLI
-282 SKVKGFHYEACNEAD
+282 SKVKGFHYEASNEAD
-297 KMDFEKAIE
+297 KKDFEKAIE

-341 ENLYAATGQ
+341 ENLYTATGQ
-350 GADGAFRSDLQDMG
+350 GADSGQFRSNLQDMG
-364 RVEEVDVILQRS
+364 RVEEVDVILQHS
-376 EGGVDSALLYSKT
+376 EGGVDSALLYAKT
-389 ISKYMKDLI
+389 ISKYLKDLI

-405 SLETEFSKGLQRL
+405 SLEAEFSKGLQRL
-418 YQSCKHSITHPH
+418 YQSCKHSITHPY

-446 QSVGLQQANATLH
+446 QSVGLQQASATLH
-459 NQTFIQPLLQRK
+459 NQTFIQPLMQRK

-479 EIKEHWIRA
+479 DIKELWIRA
-488 KRKLIECEVNL
+488 KRKLMECEVNL
-499 RKAKQAFMARCEEYE
+499 RKAKQAYIVRCEEYD
-514 KAKTAAC
+514 KAKIAAC

-534 LEKKKRLEEEARY
+534 VEKKKRLEEEARN

-566 QLELEHTKVTVL
+566 QLELEHTKVTAL
-578 RQLQDIIKQSDQ
+578 RQLQDLIKQSDQ

-633 VRDLQLPEQPS
+633 VRDLQLPEQPN
-644 VHYTFESYS
+644 VHYTFEAYS
-653 PSSSSSQHGHR
+653 PSSSSSHHGHR
-664 PRNDSFNMEQTSH
+664 PRNDSFNTEPVSH
-677 TDSPAISVETAAVD
+677 IDSPTTNVDTTAGD

-716 GGEGG
+716 GGDGG
-721 LESPTASTCDISKIA
+721 LESPTASTSDISKIA

-743 MSSNEDEKEDE
+743 MSSNEDADE
-754 KDGNVTSFESQNIN
+754 KDGNVASFETPNIN

-778 KPFRNIG
+778 RPFRNIG
-785 LSKAAQT
+785 LSKAALT

-844 RLQLFGRDFSQVAS
+844 RLQLFGREFSQVAS

-931 EPIMPFHL
+931 EPIMPFRL

-947 KESLQG
+947 KESLQSEG
-953 DADTPEK
+953 
-960 EEAESSNIN
+960 EAKSSGTN
-969 PAVGKGPELVDLGP
+969 PVVGRGPELEDLGP
-983 DTDPEVLVLV
+983 DTDPEILVMV
-993 DKLKELLKDLP
+993 DKLKELLKELP
-1004 RANIAT
+1004 KANIAT

-1020 IAELE
+1020 IAERE

-1045 PRPTG
+1045 PRPSG

-1060 YPHQARIVEA
+1060 YPHQARIIEA

-1087 KTCISVS
+1087 KTGRTAS
-1094 TSAQQSGVADDKVE
+1094 TSTQQGSITDDNMGSTAE
-1108 SSANGEEDRG
+1108 GEDGG
-1118 REEQSKPESEKTEE
+1118 REEQSKLDSDKLEE

-1137 LGSLGSSE
+1137 FGLLGSSE

-1155 ERTAH
+1155 ESGQRTARPC
-1160 SHRLVKQKSEVD
+1160 SLMKQESEVS
-1172 MDDYQL
+1172 MDDDQL
-1178 SYRYSLDL
+1178 SYRDSLDL
-1186 SSQSATHTDPEQ
+1186 SSHSVIHTDLEQ
-1198 DADQDQDNA
+1198 DADQDHNNP
-1207 ERGEPPALPPSG
+1207 EVGGPPALPDSR
-1219 PPDDDTGAEQ
+1219 PPDDDTGVEK
-1229 DLSASLAELNVN
+1229 DLSITLAELNVN
-1241 QSNNNNY
+1241 QSNNNY
-1248 PYSPKLSLSGLPLA
+1248 PDFPSFNLSGLPLA
-1262 RLCGKKLPLTRN
+1262 RLCGKNLPLTRN
-1274 RDSEPEYV
+1274 RQSEPEFV

>member
-1 MCESG
+1 MCDSSS
-6 RRKTDRQLPWL
+6 RRKTDRQFPWL
-17 KLGLDGTELPLSAS
+17 KVGPNGTELPLKAR
-31 GRAHKWRVGGWVG
+31 GTAPKWRVGGWVG
-44 GLCVKIKEVGMDGK
+44 GLYVKLKEVGMDGK

-84 SPGPQSSAQSLS
+84 SPGPQSSAPSLS

-107 DVTLSSS
+107 DTTLSSSSS
-114 PSSSSTSSTLTPTSA
+114 PSSSSSTLTPSSA
-129 GLQDP
+129 GFQDP
-134 SQSCPSTPST
+134 SLSCPSTPST
-144 HQSKLAAMHGVG
+144 QHGKLGVMQGVG
-156 CPSPVA
+156 CPSPVS

-194 LTPTAPSEGPESTA
+194 LTPTTPSDGPESTA

-241 ESQRPAAHECLGEV
+241 EGQRPMAHECLGEV

-282 SKVKGFHYEACNEAD
+282 SKVKGFHYEASNEAD
-297 KMDFEKAIE
+297 KKDFEKAIE

-350 GADGAFRSDLQDMG
+350 GADGGQFRSDLQDMG
-364 RVEEVDVILQRS
+364 RAEEVDVILQHS
-376 EGGVDSALLYSKT
+376 EGGVDSALLYAKT
-389 ISKYMKDLI
+389 ISKYMKDLM

-405 SLETEFSKGLQRL
+405 SLETEFAKGLQRL
-418 YQSCKHSITHPH
+418 YQSCKHSITHPQ

-446 QSVGLQQANATLH
+446 QSVGLQQASNTLH
-459 NQTFIQPLLQRK
+459 SQTFIQPLMQRK

-488 KRKLIECEVNL
+488 KRKLMECEANL
-499 RKAKQAFMARCEEYE
+499 RKAKQAYMVRCEEYE
-514 KAKTAAC
+514 KAKTAAS

-534 LEKKKRLEEEARY
+534 VEKKKRIEEEARN
-547 KADEAEATYRTC
+547 KSDEAEATYRTC

-578 RQLQDIIKQSDQ
+578 RQLQDVIKQSDQ

-633 VRDLQLPEQPS
+633 VRDLQLPEQPN
-644 VHYTFESYS
+644 VQYTFENYC
-653 PSSSSSQHGHR
+653 PSSSSSHHGHR
-664 PRNDSFNMEQTSH
+664 PRNDSFNTEPTSH
-677 TDSPAISVETAAVD
+677 TDSPATSVDTAAAEH
-691 NRDTEAQRKR
+691 REAEAQRKR

-721 LESPTASTCDISKIA
+721 LESPTASTSDISKMA

-743 MSSNEDEKEDE
+743 MSSNEDADE
-754 KDGNVTSFESQNIN
+754 KDGNVNSFETPNMN

-778 KPFRNIG
+778 RPFRNIG
-785 LSKAAQT
+785 LSKAART

-819 ECFLACHKRCLETL
+819 ECFLPCHKRCLETL

-913 CSPHDISNV
+913 CSPHDISKV

-931 EPIMPFHL
+931 EPIMPFRL

-947 KESLQG
+947 KESLQSE
-953 DADTPEK
+953 AETPEG
-960 EEAESSNIN
+960 EEAEST
-969 PAVGKGPELVDLGP
+969 PAAGKGLVDLGP
-983 DTDPEVLVLV
+983 DTEPEVLVLV
-993 DKLKELLKDLP
+993 EKLKEVLKELP
-1004 RANIAT
+1004 KANIAT
-1010 MRYIIRHLRR
+1010 LRYIIRHLRR

-1025 EDNKMSPS
+1025 DDNKMSPS

-1078 FQSKTSQSN
+1078 FQSKTSQSH
-1087 KTCISVS
+1087 KTIGSASSS
-1094 TSAQQSGVADDKVE
+1094 TQQGTIADEKTG
-1108 SSANGEEDRG
+1108 SSADGEDDGG
-1118 REEQSKPESEKTEE
+1118 REEPNKPDSDKMEE
-1132 GCGSS
+1132 GCESS

-1145 QLPDSDSELD
+1145 QLPDSDSEPD
-1155 ERTAH
+1155 ESGQRTAH
-1160 SHRLVKQKSEVD
+1160 TLSLVKQESEVS
-1172 MDDYQL
+1172 MDDDQL
-1178 SYRYSLDL
+1178 SYRDSLDL
-1186 SSQSATHTDPEQ
+1186 SSQSAVQTDPEQ
-1198 DADQDQDNA
+1198 DADPDHHDDPSGA
-1207 ERGEPPALPPSG
+1207 EPPALPDSG

-1241 QSNNNNY
+1241 QSNNNY
-1248 PYSPKLSLSGLPLA
+1248 PCSPMLSLSGLPLA

-1274 RDSEPEYV
+1274 RDSEPEFV

>member
-1 MCESG
+1 MCDSG
-6 RRKTDRQLPWL
+6 RRRNTHAQLSWL
-17 KLGLDGTELPLSAS
+17 KVGLHGTKHPLS
-31 GRAHKWRVGGWVG
+31 GRAPKWRVGGWVG
-44 GLCVKIKEVGMDGK
+44 GLYEKLKEEVKMDGK

-84 SPGPQSSAQSLS
+84 SPGPQSAPSALS

-107 DVTLSSS
+107 DITLSSPQPFPS
-114 PSSSSTSSTLTPTSA
+114 PCSILTPTTA
-129 GLQDP
+129 GAPDP
-134 SQSCPSTPST
+134 SVSCPGTPST
-144 HQSKLAAMHGVG
+144 QHGKLAAMQGVA

-194 LTPTAPSEGPESTA
+194 LTPTTPSDVPESSA

-235 LAEGKK
+235 LAEGK
-241 ESQRPAAHECLGEV
+241 ESRRPVAHECLGEV

-341 ENLYAATGQ
+341 ENLYTAT
-350 GADGAFRSDLQDMG
+350 GADGSAFRSDLHDMG

-376 EGGVDSALLYSKT
+376 EGGVDSALLYAKT

-418 YQSCKHSITHPH
+418 YQSCKHNITHPH

-446 QSVGLQQANATLH
+446 QSVGLQQATTTLH
-459 NQTFIQPLLQRK
+459 SQTFIQPLMQRK
-471 QEHEKRRK
+471 QEHEKKRK
-479 EIKEHWIRA
+479 EIKDHWIRA
-488 KRKLIECEVNL
+488 KRKLMECEGNL
-499 RKAKQAFMARCEEYE
+499 RKSKQAYMVRCEEYE
-514 KAKTAAC
+514 KAKSAAC

-534 LEKKKRLEEEARY
+534 VEKKKRVEEEARN

-578 RQLQDIIKQSDQ
+578 RQLQDLVKQSDQ

-627 QQYAAH
+627 RQYAAH
-633 VRDLQLPEQPS
+633 VRDLQLPEQPQ
-644 VHYTFESYS
+644 VQYLFENYS
-653 PSSSSSQHGHR
+653 PSSSSHHGHR
-664 PRNDSFNMEQTSH
+664 PRNDSFNTEPSSQA
-677 TDSPAISVETAAVD
+677 DSPATSVNTASGD
-691 NRDTEAQRKR
+691 HRDAEAHRKR

-721 LESPTASTCDISKIA
+721 LDSPTASSSDISKIA

-743 MSSNEDEKEDE
+743 MSSNEDADE
-754 KDGNVTSFESQNIN
+754 KDGNVNSFEAPSVN

-778 KPFRNIG
+778 RPFRNVG

-800 PAKCRECDS
+800 PSKCRECDS

-844 RLQLFGRDFSQVAS
+844 RLQLFGREFSQVVS
-858 CASDGI
+858 CASDSV

-931 EPIMPFHL
+931 EPIMLFRL

-947 KESLQG
+947 KESLQSEEDSTVG
-953 DADTPEK
+953 
-960 EEAESSNIN
+960 EEAESSSNS
-969 PAVGKGPELVDLGP
+969 PATGKGPELLDLGP
-983 DTDPEVLVLV
+983 DTNPEVLVLV
-993 DKLKELLKDLP
+993 DKLKELLKELP
-1004 RANIAT
+1004 KANICT
-1010 MRYIIRHLRR
+1010 LRYIIRHLRR

-1070 LIVFYSSI
+1070 MIVFYSSI
-1078 FQSKTSQSN
+1078 FHSKTSSSHKAVRSATSSTPQDQSAEN
-1087 KTCISVS
+1087 KEER
-1094 TSAQQSGVADDKVE
+1094 SAD
-1108 SSANGEEDRG
+1108 GEEQEEDG
-1118 REEQSKPESEKTEE
+1118 GKEEQSKPESDKMEE
-1132 GCGSS
+1132 GCES
-1137 LGSLGSSE
+1137 SLGSSE
-1145 QLPDSDSELD
+1145 QLPDSDSEL
-1155 ERTAH
+1155 EESGQRTVQ
-1160 SHRLVKQKSEVD
+1160 SSMLVKQESVIS
-1172 MDDYQL
+1172 MDNDPL
-1178 SYRYSLDL
+1178 SYRDSLDL
-1186 SSQSATHTDPEQ
+1186 SSQSATLTDLEQ
-1198 DADQDQDNA
+1198 DADPDA
-1207 ERGEPPALPPSG
+1207 AEPPSPPDSG
-1219 PPDDDTGAEQ
+1219 PPDDDTEAEK
-1229 DLSASLAELNVN
+1229 DLCVSLAEFNMN
-1241 QSNNNNY
+1241 QSNNNY
-1248 PYSPKLSLSGLPLA
+1248 PSILSLSGLPLS

-1274 RDSEPEYV
+1274 RDNEPEFV